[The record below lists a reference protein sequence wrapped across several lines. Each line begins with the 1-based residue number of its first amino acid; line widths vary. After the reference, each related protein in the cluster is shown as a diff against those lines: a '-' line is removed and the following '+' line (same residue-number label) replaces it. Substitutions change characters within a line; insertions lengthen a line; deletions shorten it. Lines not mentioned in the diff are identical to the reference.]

1 MVDAMAN
8 SVVTLI
14 PDALGPQLPI
24 ITALLSMPFTFFM
37 SNDAFYFGVLPILTK
52 AATYGISAN

>member
-1 MVDAMAN
+1 MVDAMAQ

-24 ITALLSMPFTFFM
+24 ITALLSMPFTFSCLMMHFT
-37 SNDAFYFGVLPILTK
+37 SGYYLF
-52 AATYGISAN
+52 